1 MSKITTVFV
10 MAAACSALP
19 SASLASASGSCS
31 IGAKKLTVADGM
43 IYRSKRY
50 ADKTNVPTITLTDF
64 KLDERVAR
72 VDNPQ
77 AAISAQ
83 RVDLDGGMVL
93 FMLGA
98 DGVILL
104 NAMSADIGF
113 SEVPTSG
120 SIGELKLSR
129 NDATGAAG
137 HYTFA
142 GKSEGETV
150 YCDLTFDLAYAKR
163 K

>member
-1 MSKITTVFV
+1 MSKIATLLV

-19 SASLASASGSCS
+19 SACLASAKGSCS
-31 IGAKKLTVADGM
+31 IGDKKLAVTDGT
-43 IYRSKRY
+43 IYRNPRFG
-50 ADKTNVPTITLTDF
+50 DKTDVPTIALTDF
-64 KLDERVAR
+64 KLDERVAK

-83 RVDLDGGMVL
+83 RMDLGGGMVL

-104 NAMSADIGF
+104 NAMFADTGF
-113 SEVPTSG
+113 SEGPSSG

-142 GKSEGETV
+142 GKSEGEAV
-150 YCDLTFDLAYAKR
+150 SCDLTFDLAYAKPR
-163 K
+163 